1 MLPLE
6 YRGRSLKKLDKMVD
20 AFNHKEWANDADL
33 LQDLIALRNGAK
45 RHLTSSGKRK
55 LATQTLIDKCNDAII
70 TQQAKGIDI
79 PQQDALPT
87 NFSDSP
93 ADSKAVVAQKKLLS
107 EVSAT
112 GMLKLDLNQYILDN
126 YITVSDNARLSD
138 IFSVMVTG
146 SSDDRI
152 KTIELVGPFG
162 IFNGLACVMDSILVL
177 KERFPNLKAVKDS
190 AGNTWHLNNI
200 SKTEKARYI
209 LKVDSFKEDGHQYL
223 NAVFHKDGM
232 SCLSVTGQTDTGE
245 TTIRSDHVQFY
256 LDGSISAAKRF
267 EGDRTLLFFYQDADQ
282 AIYYDQE
289 SEKWI
294 CRDQLEKE
302 TPLEMD
308 DDSPYFQV
316 MNAALKKQL
325 SILKT
330 GLSLARSGVVS
341 SDSDRKPAKS
351 KQRVKK
357 PVTLMTLKKR
367 LKRLDRLAGKKAAEK
382 GDLNSLKRVL
392 EQIRGTDLGYNRLAT
407 SLIQDIYQMDESE
420 QLDTSQKSEMIALL
434 LQHGA
439 MIKMGKKTGG
449 ETKREIKEISLE
461 LLKELG
467 VPFDEMYQR
476 YKAFCEEFK
485 GIEC

>member
-1 MLPLE
+1 M
-6 YRGRSLKKLDKMVD
+6 
-20 AFNHKEWANDADL
+20 
-33 LQDLIALRNGAK
+33 
-45 RHLTSSGKRK
+45 
-55 LATQTLIDKCNDAII
+55 
-70 TQQAKGIDI
+70 
-79 PQQDALPT
+79 
-87 NFSDSP
+87 
-93 ADSKAVVAQKKLLS
+93 VAQKKLLS

-112 GMLKLDLNQYILDN
+112 DILKLDLNQYILDN
-126 YITVSDNARLSD
+126 HITVSDNARLSD

-146 SSDDRI
+146 SSDDSI

-162 IFNGLACVMDSILVL
+162 TFNGLDCVMDSILVL

-209 LKVDSFKEDGHQYL
+209 LEVDSFKEDGHQYL

-267 EGDRTLLFFYQDADQ
+267 EGDRTLLFFYQDADQAIYYADQ

-382 GDLNSLKRVL
+382 G
-392 EQIRGTDLGYNRLAT
+392 I
-407 SLIQDIYQMDESE
+407 LI
-420 QLDTSQKSEMIALL
+420 L
-434 LQHGA
+434 
-439 MIKMGKKTGG
+439 
-449 ETKREIKEISLE
+449 
-461 LLKELG
+461 
-467 VPFDEMYQR
+467 
-476 YKAFCEEFK
+476 
-485 GIEC
+485 